1 MVVLG
6 LTPAPDGSD
15 LGYTTGAPLETAFES
30 QMTPLSEARSCRAS
44 RRRAIGMLYV
54 DLGMITRPQL
64 NHALVECAR
73 AAATLPETLR
83 RLGYL

>member
-1 MVVLG
+1 ME
-6 LTPAPDGSD
+6 A
-15 LGYTTGAPLETAFES
+15 AFES
-30 QMTPLSEARSCRAS
+30 QIHADARPCRAA

-64 NHALVECAR
+64 NVALVECAR
-73 AAATLPETLR
+73 AGATLPETLR

>member
-1 MVVLG
+1 ME
-6 LTPAPDGSD
+6 A
-15 LGYTTGAPLETAFES
+15 AFES
-30 QMTPLSEARSCRAS
+30 QMNPSSDARSCRAA

-73 AAATLPETLR
+73 AATTLPETLR